1 MIRDKLYKQRIIDY
15 TKNIKI
21 NTFFNE
27 EGKEINVLMKEII
40 INNCN
45 PLERRKLNYK

>member
-1 MIRDKLYKQRIIDY
+1 MVKDNLYEQRIRDYS
-15 TKNIKI
+15 KNIKI

-27 EGKEINVLMKEII
+27 KGEEINNLMKEII

-45 PLERRKLNYK
+45 PLQKKRLEL